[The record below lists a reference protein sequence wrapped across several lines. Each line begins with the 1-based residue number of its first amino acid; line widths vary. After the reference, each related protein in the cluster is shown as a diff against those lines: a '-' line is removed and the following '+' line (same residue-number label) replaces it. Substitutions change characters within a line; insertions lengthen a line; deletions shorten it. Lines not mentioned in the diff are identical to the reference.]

1 MGEKKWRQLG
11 EFCDL
16 GGAIPYENGK
26 RSDRH
31 MGSGVQKKENKSPVL
46 TDESLFFSTKLDFSM
61 VFLLILE

>member
-31 MGSGVQKKENKSPVL
+31 MGSGVQKKENKSPVVRAA
-46 TDESLFFSTKLDFSM
+46 TE
-61 VFLLILE
+61 LEMIIQKCLH